1 MPLYKDLNKQNQ
13 CYNAQEIE
21 KQCLLYEGGYNI
33 MEKAKM
39 FLSKLSI
46 ESSRSYEERLQCASY
61 MPYLSQFVDHF
72 SSSLFSDDLIV
83 REAAD
88 ADDAGTLGE
97 ASSDEN
103 FYKKFASDCDGMNNS
118 LHNFIK
124 DTFTESL
131 YSHCAYVGVDF
142 QKLEE
147 GQEAPTSMLE
157 EESMG
162 LSQAYLYDIDPITVI
177 DWKKDGAD
185 DKFLWI
191 KLRNEIVEQDDPLA
205 EPMKVAEFKLW
216 TMKNGVAHWALYRTN
231 PRALN
236 KPFQPNEDV
245 PLVGE
250 GDTSFQEIPV
260 FHLSITPG
268 LHLGNK
274 LGPICIEY
282 FQRRSFLVSNMN
294 KTCISIPTVKLG
306 PEIMGAGEAMPSEVQ
321 QNPNR
326 AGMMRIQLANQGYT
340 VIGKDDDVEI
350 HEAHGYSHE
359 LVDRQLI
366 DLREQMHQVINQMAQ
381 SAARNSQA
389 MGRSAMSKVED
400 RHATEILLTA
410 YARCV
415 KDFVK
420 EIYQCIAE
428 ARGEGVLW
436 VVHGLSTFVEEDRQT
451 IIQEVTAVAGKQP
464 ILSLIPSETAHKKYL
479 LRLAMALVG
488 STSPEEEATIQE
500 EIEQG
505 VESGAHMPQP
515 ADPSGTPPSGQPS
528 PAADPPEGGDD
539 TMALGPGGQPLM
551 PEGAHLQSGEHVDGQ
566 VVYDHLA
573 EDYEEKDIQWVLHIP
588 WVGPVEVPL
597 TSIDFSNKDN
607 WQATQE
613 EDEVGKFAE
622 KQQDGFSKPIVLV
635 NNPSNDNKMEI
646 VDGHHRALAAL
657 QNNTPVAAYVGQ
669 IGTNRG
675 PWDKLHSKQVG
686 KKEGSGE
693 MQASNQMNETSIQK
707 EASLQVSK
715 SEKAKGGKTK

>member
-1 MPLYKDLNKQNQ
+1 MVLYKELNKQHE
-13 CYNAQEIE
+13 CYDPTEIQ

-33 MEKAKM
+33 MEHARL
-39 FLSKLSI
+39 FLTKLSI
-46 ESSRSYEERLQCASY
+46 ESNKSYEERLECASY

-97 ASSDEN
+97 ASSDES
-103 FYKKFASDCDGMNNS
+103 FYKEFAADCDGMNNS

-131 YSHCAYVGVDF
+131 YSYCAYVGVDF
-142 QKLEE
+142 KNLED
-147 GQEAPTSMLE
+147 GQEEPTSMLE
-157 EESMG
+157 EEAMG
-162 LSQAYLYDIDPITVI
+162 LSRAYLYDIDPTTVI
-177 DWKKDGAD
+177 DWKKDGSD
-185 DKFLWI
+185 DKFMWI
-191 KLRNEIVEQDDPLA
+191 KLRNEIIVQDDPLS

-216 TMKNGVAHWALYRTN
+216 TMRGGVAHWALYRTA
-231 PRALN
+231 PRPLN

-250 GDTSFQEIPV
+250 GDTSFLEIPV
-260 FHLSITPG
+260 FHLSISKG

-306 PEIMGAGEAMPSEVQ
+306 PEISAPGDAMPSEIQ

-326 AGMMRIQLANQGYT
+326 AGAMRMQLANQGYT
-340 VIGKDDDVEI
+340 VIGKDDDIEI
-350 HEAHGYSHE
+350 HEAHGHSHA
-359 LVDRQLI
+359 LVDKQLI

-420 EIYQCIAE
+420 EIYQCIAQ

-451 IIQEVTAVAGKQP
+451 IIQEVTAVAGQQP

-505 VESGAHMPQP
+505 VENKEHIQLAQGGMAETGDTL
-515 ADPSGTPPSGQPS
+515 ATE
-528 PAADPPEGGDD
+528 AAEQGGDD

-573 EDYEEKDIQWVLHIP
+573 EDYNEKDIQWVLHIP

-597 TSIDFSNKDN
+597 SSIDFSNKDN
-607 WQATQE
+607 WQASQP
-613 EDEVGKFAE
+613 EDEKEVDKFAD
-622 KQQDGFSKPIVLV
+622 KLADDNFSKPIVLV
-635 NNPSNDNKMEI
+635 NNPSNDNKMMV
-646 VDGHHRALAAL
+646 VDGHHRALAAAK
-657 QNNTPVAAYVGQ
+657 NGTPVVAYVGQ

-686 KKEGSGE
+686 SEQE
-693 MQASNQMNETSIQK
+693 ESNQTESSLQK
-707 EASLQVSK
+707 EASKQVAK
-715 SEKAKGGKTK
+715 SEKAKNGRTK